1 MAIAKKEKIM
11 KSKKEKMPKVYP
23 NDTKTLIGF
32 STVSWLQ
39 GFATVVFSLFM
50 QYLTDY
56 SGIDEAV
63 GQVGYAAAFGTAI
76 LLLTRIVDAVD
87 DPVQAWIMDS
97 AKENRFGKYRS
108 FTLVSVFLI
117 AAGIVMMFTLPEA
130 VRSSKA
136 HLWIWVV
143 IGYLLFEMG
152 SAFNGIYAI
161 IQKATTDAGL
171 RTKIMSLLR
180 MAIIL
185 SVIPASFFIPI
196 ATAANAWFHDMGRS
210 FTVCMS
216 VITLFSMAISLL
228 GVALIR
234 EPYYGAGG
242 DQIQNEEE
250 SKLHLRDVAFMLRSN
265 RPLWAHNIAYFFCNA
280 SYPICTAILV
290 YFLKWYY
297 CADLATGVVD
307 NAQYAAIYGLYG
319 AISLIP
325 AFLTPLIAAPFIR
338 LFKTIDKAQRACLVM
353 ILIGYG
359 LLFGLYITGI
369 LKISPMIFL
378 VVMFFIAIPSN
389 ISTIPA
395 QLLGTEVADYAEYT
409 TGKNMTAMTTAV
421 QNVLQKADTA
431 IAAVI
436 PGLILIAV
444 GYSVNSQTGNY
455 AGDLIQL
462 PGMVSRLA
470 MVFTL
475 VPALATFIGWAVYKW
490 GYNITPQFRQQ
501 MTAELDRR
509 HSKSA
514 GKETE
519 DAGRE

>member
-1 MAIAKKEKIM
+1 M
-11 KSKKEKMPKVYP
+11 KNRKEKMARVYP
-23 NDTKTLIGF
+23 NDPRTLIGF

-76 LLLTRIVDAVD
+76 LLLTRIVDAID
-87 DPVQAWIMDS
+87 DPLQAWIMDS

-108 FTLVSVFLI
+108 FTLISIFLI
-117 AAGIVMMFTLPEA
+117 AVGIVMMFTLPES

-136 HLWIWVV
+136 LLWVWVV

-196 ATAANAWFHDMGRS
+196 ATAANAWFHNMGRS
-210 FTVCMS
+210 FTVCMV
-216 VITLFSMAISLL
+216 VITVFSMAISLA

-242 DQIQNEEE
+242 DQIRDEEGT
-250 SKLHLRDVAFMLRSN
+250 KLHLKDVAYMLRSN

-297 CADLATGVVD
+297 CADLATGIVD
-307 NAQYAAIYGLYG
+307 NAQYAAIYGMYG
-319 AISLIP
+319 AIGLLP
-325 AFLTPLIAAPFIR
+325 ALLTPLLAAPFIK
-338 LFKTIDKAQRACLVM
+338 LFKTIDRAQRACLVM
-353 ILIGYG
+353 ILFGYG
-359 LLFGLYITGI
+359 LLFVLYITGI
-369 LKISPMIFL
+369 LKLSPVIFL

-389 ISTIPA
+389 ISTIPS

-409 TGKNMTAMTTAV
+409 TGKNMTAMTTAI
-421 QNVLQKADTA
+421 QNMLQKADNA
-431 IAAVI
+431 LAAVI

-444 GYSVNSQTGNY
+444 GYSVNAQTGNY
-455 AGDLIQL
+455 AGDLSQL
-462 PGMVSRLA
+462 PGMVRRLSL
-470 MVFTL
+470 VFTL
-475 VPALATFIGWAVYKW
+475 VPAITTLIGWAIYKW
-490 GYNITPQFRQQ
+490 GYNITPSFREE
-501 MTAELDRR
+501 MTEELDQR
-509 HSKSA
+509 HAKA
-514 GKETE
+514 TKEN
-519 DAGRE
+519 